1 MLANGSQVEFILGMQ
16 GCLKV
21 LKLASKLDNINKL
34 CDHINILEKAFIK
47 SNIYSHENSVSLKHK
62 GLSQHHKE
70 HLQKNKQRN
79 KQNCRL

>member
-1 MLANGSQVEFILGMQ
+1 MLTNWIQVEFILGMQ

-34 CDHINILEKAFIK
+34 CDHINRLEKAFIK
-47 SNIYSHENSVSLKHK
+47 SNIYSHEKSVSLKYK

-70 HLQKNKQRN
+70 HLQKKLE
-79 KQNCRL
+79 CSIRLK